1 MIFEQY
7 FPLVVDQLVKIWKL
21 KKISW
26 DSYVF
31 EGQVLTISTNIGQ
44 QMYVLNEKVRAVL
57 SLAFQNFHTI
67 FEELNNVYNHFQ
79 VNSKIEF
86 SDELNLFIFWKN
98 ELDHELKTL
107 IELLTREIKKDREGN
122 QGKLIN
128 IEQETLIQMKTC
140 FQEMVCQLFLREL
153 SNYDLGFLDSLIQS
167 INSNIM
173 DWFIFVFNTT
183 FQPNGKYL
191 HHSNKLTFASSF

>member
-7 FPLVVDQLVKIWKL
+7 FPLVVDQLVKIWKP

-86 SDELNLFIFWKN
+86 SDKLDLFIFLKEWTWSWTKN
-98 ELDHELKTL
+98 INWIINKRNKKRSRRKSRKINQYWTRNIDSNENLFSRNGLSTIPERI
-107 IELLTREIKKDREGN
+107 IELWSR
-122 QGKLIN
+122 
-128 IEQETLIQMKTC
+128 
-140 FQEMVCQLFLREL
+140 
-153 SNYDLGFLDSLIQS
+153 
-167 INSNIM
+167 
-173 DWFIFVFNTT
+173 IFR
-183 FQPNGKYL
+183 
-191 HHSNKLTFASSF
+191 